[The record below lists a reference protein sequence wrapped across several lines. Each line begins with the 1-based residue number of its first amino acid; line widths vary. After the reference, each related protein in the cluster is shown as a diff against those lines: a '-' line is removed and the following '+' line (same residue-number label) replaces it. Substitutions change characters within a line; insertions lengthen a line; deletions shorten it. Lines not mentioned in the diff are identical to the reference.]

1 MNAVVFASA
10 YRQLRPSEKAFVVG
24 YIDAL
29 EKEYD
34 RRGERL
40 SNALHR
46 PIDADTVAQSRG
58 MLEKPMVIAA
68 ISERILQ
75 IAQDSELSPQKVL
88 RGLMTLYNTSL
99 ANFQTIGEDGMPY
112 YDFSLATPEQ
122 LWAIQ
127 HLKYKPAGPRGPG
140 ELEIKLPDRI
150 RISELLL
157 KIMGVLDGDGE
168 FYRRETARPVN
179 ATIQAGG
186 DAADAYAKLR
196 DLR

>member
-1 MNAVVFASA
+1 MNAVVFTSA
-10 YRQLRPSEKAFVVG
+10 YRQLRPSEKQFVDG

-88 RGLMTLYNTSL
+88 RGLMVMFNTSL
-99 ANFQTIGEDGMPY
+99 ASFQEVGEDGHMHW
-112 YDFSLATPEQ
+112 DFTKATKEQ

-127 HLKYKPAGPRGPG
+127 SLKHREAGPRGP
-140 ELEIKLPDRI
+140 EEIEIKLPDKVRI
-150 RISELLL
+150 AELLF
-157 KIMGVLDGDGE
+157 KVMGVLNGDGE
-168 FYRRETARPVN
+168 LYRQETARPVN

-186 DAADAYAKLR
+186 NAADAYAKLR